1 MDIQAVRQGLAD
13 RADTIAGLT
22 VTAHVPDSV
31 TEPHFFPAE
40 VDVNF
45 DQAYGRGMDELM
57 VTCRVLV
64 GRADDAASQALL
76 SSYLKGSGATSLKAA
91 IEGTP
96 GVAQTLGG
104 ACDDLR
110 VERVSGFRFYEHS
123 GSRYVGA
130 EIVIRVIGE
139 GD

>member
-13 RADTIAGLT
+13 RADTIAGLN
-22 VTAHVPDSV
+22 VTAFVPDSV

-40 VDVNF
+40 VDV
-45 DQAYGRGMDELM
+45 DYDKTYGRGMDELL
-57 VTCRVLV
+57 VTGRVLV

-76 SSYLKGSGATSLKAA
+76 SGYLKGAGATSLKAA

-96 GVAQTLGG
+96 GVTQTLGG
-104 ACDDLR
+104 ACHDLR
-110 VERVSGFRFYEHS
+110 VERVQGFRFYEHN
-123 GSRYVGA
+123 GGKYVGA
-130 EIVIRVIGE
+130 EVVIRVIGE

>member
-13 RADTIAGLT
+13 RADTIAGLN

-31 TEPHFFPAE
+31 SEPHFFPAE
-40 VDVNF
+40 VDV
-45 DQAYGRGMDELM
+45 DYDKTYGRGMDELM

-64 GRADDAASQALL
+64 GRPGDESGLL
-76 SSYLKGSGATSLKAA
+76 AGYLKGSGATSLKAA
-91 IEGTP
+91 IEGTV

-104 ACDDLR
+104 ACHDLR
-110 VERVSGFRFYEHS
+110 VERVQGYRFYEHN
-123 GSRYVGA
+123 GSKYVGA
-130 EIVIRVIGE
+130 EIVVKVIGE

>member
-1 MDIQAVRQGLAD
+1 MDLEAVRQGLAT
-13 RADTIAGLT
+13 RADTIAGLN
-22 VTAHVPDSV
+22 VTGHLPDSI

-40 VDVNF
+40 VDIDF
-45 DQAYGRGMDELM
+45 DKAYGRGMDEIL

-64 GRADDAASQALL
+64 GRSDDAASQALL
-76 SSYLKGSGATSLKAA
+76 SGYLKGSGATSIKAA

-110 VERVSGFRFYEHS
+110 VERAGGYRFYEHN

-130 EIVIRVIGE
+130 EVVIRVIGE